1 MATDKK
7 RLYIIPGL
15 LLAALL
21 IALFAPAGSGRIL
34 AAILLLPGAAVCW
47 FGLKKR
53 NAPSIHAKTV
63 LMLISVMGLMY
74 ITLYYLSALVF
85 GFVRTSYGLRWQVIF
100 QYILPIAGIIAGAEI
115 VRHVLCVQHGKAGKI
130 FAYFICLAAELLIQG
145 GFADVHSFASFMD
158 MVALRFFPGL
168 LYNLLFNYLTV
179 RYGFLPN
186 IIYRALTVWVFYLIP
201 YGSAISD
208 GILALVNLFLPILI
222 YFFIDSL
229 YERKKRYALGQ
240 KSLFRR
246 ALSKV
251 LTAVVVIIMI
261 GTIALISNQFSYGAY
276 VIATDSMTGELNKG
290 DVAIFE
296 KYEDQFLREGQ
307 VIVYEQNDR
316 MVVHRIADIK
326 IINEVT
332 RYYTKGDA
340 NDANDAGFRLDGD
353 IVGLV
358 NYKLPYFG
366 FPTLWL
372 RSLFAR

>member
-1 MATDKK
+1 MTADKK
-7 RLYIIPGL
+7 RLYIISGT

-34 AAILLLPGAAVCW
+34 AAILLLPGAAACW
-47 FGLKKR
+47 FFLKKR
-53 NAPSIHAKTV
+53 PILSINTKMV
-63 LMLISVMGLMY
+63 LLLISVMGLMY
-74 ITLYYLSALVF
+74 LVLYYMSALVF
-85 GFVRTSYGLRWQVIF
+85 GFTRTGYGLKASVLLRLVI
-100 QYILPIAGIIAGAEI
+100 PIGAIIAGAEI
-115 VRHVLCVQHGKAGKI
+115 TRFVLCAQPGKLAKV
-130 FAYFICLAAELLIQG
+130 FAYFICLVADILIQG
-145 GFADVHSFASFMD
+145 SVTEVHSFASFMD

-261 GTIALISNQFSYGAY
+261 GTIMLISNQFSYGAL

-296 KYEDQFLREGQ
+296 KYEGQFLKEGQ
-307 VIVYEQNDR
+307 VIVYEENGR

-340 NDANDAGFRLDGD
+340 NEDTDAGFRLDGD

-358 NYKLPYFG
+358 NHKLPYFG

-372 RSLFAR
+372 RSLFTR